1 MRIKSG
7 RTSLELY
14 VGHCWLGGEFFST
27 VGTDDPRSS
36 YSKGRKGSPQINGDS
51 RVAKGGALGEAVFT
65 GKQRMRR
72 EKKCSNRKTAQRTI
86 IETVGTSDR
95 DGGRAQLWLLRRK
108 GMGDGHK
115 QFDWK
120 SRRWSEE
127 NLRERR
133 GSFNVRKAEP

>member
-1 MRIKSG
+1 M
-7 RTSLELY
+7 Y
-14 VGHCWLGGEFFST
+14 VGHCWFGGEFFST
-27 VGTDDPRSS
+27 VRTEDLRSS
-36 YSKGRKGSPQINGDS
+36 YSKGRKGSPQRNGDS
-51 RVAKGGALGEAVFT
+51 QMVKGGALGEAVFT
-65 GKQRMRR
+65 GKQRIRR

-86 IETVGTSDR
+86 IETEGTNDR

-115 QFDWK
+115 QFDRK

-133 GSFNVRKAEP
+133 GCFRVRKAEP

>member
-27 VGTDDPRSS
+27 VRTDNPWSS

-51 RVAKGGALGEAVFT
+51 QVAKGGALGEAVFT

-72 EKKCSNRKTAQRTI
+72 EKKCSNRQQR
-86 IETVGTSDR
+86 S
-95 DGGRAQLWLLRRK
+95 APL
-108 GMGDGHK
+108 
-115 QFDWK
+115 
-120 SRRWSEE
+120 
-127 NLRERR
+127 
-133 GSFNVRKAEP
+133 